1 MNNRFDDDFKNNFDD
16 DRNDNPHGEYPYNY
30 PEKNNYFNNKN
41 SVNGEYHY
49 TYPERNEYADNYN
62 TKKEIIDADVYDKDS
77 DDTNKNMVTISKGM
91 RTFLITSVIVLVLI
105 LSLLLGYFIYMS
117 NNGDFKNFNLP
128 GIVSPSEP
136 QKEAE
141 SNSEKPSNF
150 SMNLE
155 NQPEDPNQLS
165 AGQVYEKAAPSV
177 VGVVVYD
184 SEADIFSDP
193 IGKASGV
200 IMSDDGYIVTNSHVV
215 GDSTKYGVKIVLN
228 SSEKKEDGSEKVEE
242 VSGKVVGIDKK
253 TDLAV
258 IKIDKTGLPKASFA
272 NSDQV
277 KVGDWALA
285 IGNPGAGDVS
295 FDSTLTRGTISALNR
310 SLGGSQK
317 LVKYIQTDAA
327 INPGNSGGALLNMY
341 GQVIGI
347 NSVKLT
353 PTNYEG
359 MGFAIPSN
367 TVKTIVDSIIAN
379 GYVSGRVVLG
389 ISGKMVSAYQ
399 AQMYN
404 VPMGV
409 IIAKIN
415 SDSDLSGK
423 GVKTGD
429 IIIKVND
436 VNVTGFDVLSDELSK
451 YKVGESVKLTI
462 YRPSGDRSNY
472 STFDVNVKL
481 LEDKGETDTAA
492 SSIKVK

>member
-1 MNNRFDDDFKNNFDD
+1 MSDNFNDDFKQDY
-16 DRNDNPHGEYPYNY
+16 NDN
-30 PEKNNYFNNKN
+30 NNDNNKN
-41 SVNGEYHY
+41 LSDGEYHY
-49 TYPERNEYADNYN
+49 TYPERNEYDDNYTLEHSQN
-62 TKKEIIDADVYDKDS
+62 G
-77 DDTNKNMVTISKGM
+77 DTIYNDMNNEHNRKNMVTISKGM
-91 RTFLITSVIVLVLI
+91 KTFLVTSVIVLILL
-105 LSLLLGYFIYMS
+105 LSLMVGYFIYAI
-117 NNGDFKNFNLP
+117 NNGGNKGLSLP
-128 GIVSPSEP
+128 GIMINEM
-136 QKEAE
+136 QKEPE
-141 SNSEKPSNF
+141 SKVENPSNV
-150 SMNLE
+150 SINLE
-155 NQPEDPNQLS
+155 NQPEDANQLT
-165 AGQVYEKAAPSV
+165 AGKVYEKAAPSV
-177 VGVVVYD
+177 VGIVVYD

-200 IMSDDGYIVTNSHVV
+200 IISDDGYIVTNSHVV
-215 GDSTKYGVKIVLN
+215 GDSTKYGVKVVLN
-228 SSEKKEDGSEKVEE
+228 NSEEI
-242 VSGKVVGIDKK
+242 SGKVVGIDKK

-258 IKIDKTGLPKASFA
+258 IKADKTGLPKASFA
-272 NSDQV
+272 DSDQV

-285 IGNPGAGDVS
+285 IGNPGAGEVS
-295 FDSTLTRGTISALNR
+295 FDSTLTRGTVSALNR

-353 PTNYEG
+353 PANYEG

-379 GYVSGRVVLG
+379 GYVSGRVILG

-415 SDSDLSGK
+415 SDSDFNGK

-436 VNVTGFDVLSDELSK
+436 VNVTGFDALSDEISK

-462 YRPSGDRSNY
+462 YRPSSDRSNY
-472 STFDVNVKL
+472 NTFEVNVKL
-481 LEDKGETDTAA
+481 VEDKGENDAAA
-492 SSIKVK
+492 SSIKVR